1 VLFEGPPGCGKTT
14 MARVLANV
22 AKAPLVY
29 LPIESVMS
37 MYYGESE
44 RRFAAVFDQADRFDR
59 CILFLDEI
67 DALAG
72 SRDKFMHEATRR
84 VLSVLL
90 RNLQGIAQSEN
101 VLVIGATNRALDLD
115 RALMSRFNRVVRFEL
130 PSSPER
136 LEIFRLYAAHLAAEH
151 LEALAENSQGK
162 SGRDIEDVCGEAER
176 RWAHQLIAKAV
187 APSAPPFDQ
196 YVEALASKRQVA
208 PEP

>member
-1 VLFEGPPGCGKTT
+1 
-14 MARVLANV
+14 VLANV

-29 LPIESVMS
+29 VPIESVMS
-37 MYYGESE
+37 MYFGESE
-44 RRFAAVFDQADRFDR
+44 RRLAAMFAQADRFAR
-59 CILFLDEI
+59 CLLFLDEI

-101 VLVIGATNRALDLD
+101 VLVIGATNRAEDLD
-115 RALMSRFNRVVRFEL
+115 RALVSRFNRVARFDL

-136 LEIFRLYAAHLAAEH
+136 VDIFRLYASHLAKEH
-151 LEALAENSQGK
+151 LEALAENSPGK

-176 RWAHQLIAKAV
+176 RWAHQLISDGAQ
-187 APSAPPFDQ
+187 PSAPPFDK
-196 YVEALASKRQVA
+196 YVESLASKRHVVT
-208 PEP
+208 EPPT